1 MSVKDATNTTELDE
15 KIAALMTNMRAVK
28 AVSSAVE
35 GTIGPKGLDTMLVDG
50 YGDVVITNAGVTILE
65 RMDVTHPAAK
75 MMINIA
81 KSQQEEIGDGTT
93 TATIMAGSLIS
104 EGVEQVAKGVPVAR
118 IIEGIGLGI
127 QEALNVLESCSI
139 PLDDFDNEILKKIAY
154 IAGRE
159 HQDIADLIVEAANMI
174 GIEKFKDQN
183 FKFSDTVVAQAGAE
197 NEVFRG
203 VLINKKRLNR
213 QMPEKLKDVK
223 VLLIDDELKPEQL
236 SEEALATETGFQRFM
251 ELKNQF
257 VNNLKKIQELGINL
271 VLVDK
276 GVEDFAEEFL
286 TDSGIIVCS
295 RVSKKDM
302 RIVADHTNARVIKR
316 TGLNKSLD
324 ELKDSLGYAE
334 EIFEDSKLK
343 KMRLINGSGKS
354 MATVLV
360 GAATIEVVAERERI
374 AKDAASAV
382 QATIKGGYVVGGGS
396 VELAISREVE
406 KARERLKGMASYGLD
421 CVVKA
426 LRKPVF
432 QIILNAGFN
441 PLEKIEDIIAKQIET
456 EKFTYAID
464 CDTGECVDMIDKGV
478 IDPYLVKYHAIKAAG
493 EIAIS
498 ILRIDTIIRMK
509 KNQEN
514 PDLNNG

>member
-1 MSVKDATNTTELDE
+1 MSVKDATNTSELDE
-15 KIAALMTNMRAVK
+15 KIAALMTNMRAVR

-35 GTIGPKGLDTMLVDG
+35 GTIGPKGLDTMLVDS

-93 TATIMAGSLIS
+93 TATIMAGALIS
-104 EGVEQVAKGVPVAR
+104 EGVEQVARGVHVAR

-127 QEALNVLESCSI
+127 EESLKFLENYAI
-139 PLDDFDNEILKKIAY
+139 PIEEFDNELLKKIAY
-154 IAGRE
+154 VAGRE
-159 HQDIADLIVEAANMI
+159 HSDIADLIVKAAKMI
-174 GIEKFKDQN
+174 GTEKFSDQG
-183 FKFSDTVVAQAGAE
+183 FKFSDTVIAQSGAN

-213 QMPEKLKDVK
+213 QMPERIENVK

-257 VNNLKKIQELGINL
+257 SNNLTKIKNLGVKL
-271 VLVDK
+271 VLVDR
-276 GVEDFAEEFL
+276 GVDDLAEEYL
-286 TDSGIIVCS
+286 TDAGIIVCS

-302 RIVADHTNARVIKR
+302 RVVADHTNARVIKR
-316 TGLNKSLD
+316 TGLNKPEE
-324 ELKDSLGYAE
+324 ELSESLGFAK
-334 EIFEDSKLK
+334 EIFEDQKLK
-343 KMRLINGSGKS
+343 KMRLVNGLGKS

-360 GAATIEVVAERERI
+360 GAATSEVVDERERI

-382 QATIKGGYVVGGGS
+382 QAAIIGGFVVGGGS

-406 KARERLKGMASYGLD
+406 KTREKLKGMTSYGLD

-432 QIILNAGFN
+432 QIISNAGFN

-456 EKFTYAID
+456 NKHIYAMD
-464 CDTGECVDMIDKGV
+464 CDTGECVDMLEKGI

-509 KNQEN
+509 KDK
-514 PDLNNG
+514 PNNNLANG

>member
-1 MSVKDATNTTELDE
+1 MSVKDATNTAELDE

-35 GTIGPKGLDTMLVDG
+35 GTIGPKGLDTMLVDSF
-50 YGDVVITNAGVTILE
+50 GDIVITNAGVTILE

-93 TATIMAGSLIS
+93 TATIMAGALIS
-104 EGVEQVAKGVPVAR
+104 EGVEQVARGVPVAR
-118 IIEGIGLGI
+118 VIEGIDLGI
-127 QEALNVLESCSI
+127 SEALRALEKFSI
-139 PLDDFDNEILKKIAY
+139 PLNDFDEEILEKIAY
-154 IAGRE
+154 VAGRE
-159 HQDIADLIVEAANMI
+159 HQDIANLIVEAAKMI
-174 GIEKFKDQN
+174 GKEKFQDQN

-213 QMPEKLKDVK
+213 QMPEKLEDVR

-236 SEEALATETGFQRFM
+236 SDEALATETGFKRFM
-251 ELKNQF
+251 DLKNEF
-257 VNNLKKIQELGINL
+257 ADNLGKIKDIGANL
-271 VLVDK
+271 VLVAR
-276 GVEDFAEEFL
+276 GVEDYAEEYL

-295 RVSKKDM
+295 RVARKDM
-302 RIVADHTNARVIKR
+302 RIVADHANARMIKK
-316 TGLNKSLD
+316 TGLNKTPE
-324 ELKDSLGYAE
+324 ELKENLGDAQE
-334 EIFEDSKLK
+334 VFEDSKLK
-343 KMRLINGSGKS
+343 KLRLVNGSGKS

-360 GAATIEVVAERERI
+360 GAATPEVVDERQRI

-382 QATIKGGYVVGGGS
+382 QAAMRGGYVAGGGS
-396 VELAISREVE
+396 TEIAISKEVE
-406 KARERLKGMASYGLD
+406 KARERLKGMSSYGLD

-432 QIILNAGFN
+432 QIISNAGFN
-441 PLEKIEDIIAKQIET
+441 PLEKMEDIIAEQIEQ
-456 EKFTYAID
+456 ENYSLAIN
-464 CDTGECVDMIDKGV
+464 CDTGEIADMLEIGV
-478 IDPYLVKYHAIKAAG
+478 IDPYLVKHHAIKAAS

-509 KNQEN
+509 KSQVYNEN
-514 PDLNNG
+514 NIG